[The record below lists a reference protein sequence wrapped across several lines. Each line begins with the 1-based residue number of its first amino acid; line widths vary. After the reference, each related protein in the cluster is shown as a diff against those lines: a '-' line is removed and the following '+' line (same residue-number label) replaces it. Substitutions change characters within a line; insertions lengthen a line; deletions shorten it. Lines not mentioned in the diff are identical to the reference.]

1 MLITH
6 DLGIVKDMVEEL
18 LVMYAGRIVERGKA
32 AEVLA
37 RPSHPYT
44 LGLLRSI
51 PSLEGKARRLA
62 SIEGMVP
69 KPSDP
74 VPGCRFHPRCFLCV
88 EDCKR
93 AEPPIEGDASR
104 ASACIRRGELLKGAA

>member
-32 AEVLA
+32 ARLLE

-51 PSLEGKARRLA
+51 PSLEGKSSRLHA
-62 SIEGMVP
+62 IEGVVP
-69 KPSDP
+69 RPSDP

-88 EDCKR
+88 EACKR
-93 AEPPIEGDASR
+93 SEPPLAGGPEQ
-104 ASACIRRGELLKGAA
+104 ASACIRRDELLKGGI